1 MTVVNFAISGISGVD
16 VGVIDMIQE
25 RLNSGITRFSQSL
38 TSEEDTAIIRF
49 PPINSTEGNTDIA
62 TIVLSCQ
69 GVLQDFKG
77 IFFILISFCN
87 PY

>member
-16 VGVIDMIQE
+16 VDLIDMMQG
-25 RLNSGITRFSQSL
+25 RLNSGMTKFSQSM

-49 PPINSTEGNTDIA
+49 PPFNSTEGNTDIA

-77 IFFILISFCN
+77 ILYIK
-87 PY
+87 

>member
-69 GVLQDFKG
+69 GALQDFKG
-77 IFFILISFCN
+77 IFLFWYHL
-87 PY
+87 

>member
-16 VGVIDMIQE
+16 VGLIDMMQG
-25 RLNSGITRFSQSL
+25 RLNSGMTKFSQSM
-38 TSEEDTAIIRF
+38 TSEEDTAIIKF
-49 PPINSTEGNTDIA
+49 PPFNSTEGNTDIA

-77 IFFILISFCN
+77 ILYIK
-87 PY
+87 